1 MNSTTG
7 NIAPNDMLASRQHE
21 TSNGTALQLAQ
32 SQTLESIGRLAA
44 VVAHDI
50 NNLMSVILMHSESA
64 LQELTSEDP
73 LSQSVTAMQEAAQ
86 RAVALTRRL
95 MAFSQVHVHELE
107 VLNLNSVILESETL
121 LQRLIGEDITLE
133 VVPGSGLGMVKAD
146 PSQLDQI
153 LMNLAVNSVE
163 AMPHGGKLTIE
174 TANVEIRKSFAPLKE
189 EVRHGSYVMLAVRDT
204 GVGMDEETQARAFD
218 PFFTTKEVGTGMGL
232 GLSIIYR
239 IVEQSNGYI
248 ELYSEPGH
256 GTEVRIYLP
265 SLLETSQLVHSTE
278 AAPQRRGVETILVAE
293 DEPALREKV
302 REVLEAAGYRVLV
315 SKDADDVIQIVMQH
329 KGPVDLL
336 LTDVVMP
343 KLSGPQLAMQLQPL
357 NPQMKV
363 LYMSGYPDPSK
374 LNAELESDAAFIQK
388 PFTKQKLLR
397 RLREVLEGR

>member
-32 SQTLESIGRLAA
+32 SQTMESIGRLAG

-86 RAVALTRRL
+86 RAVALTRKL
-95 MAFSQVHVHELE
+95 MAFSQVHVHEFE

-133 VVPGSGLGMVKAD
+133 VVPGPGLGMVKAD

-218 PFFTTKEVGTGMGL
+218 PFFTTKEVGKGTGL

-239 IVEQSNGYI
+239 IVKQSGGYI
-248 ELYSEPGH
+248 ELHSEPGH

-265 SLLETSQLVHSTE
+265 RVLETSHTCSHNRSPT
-278 AAPQRRGVETILVAE
+278 
-293 DEPALREKV
+293 
-302 REVLEAAGYRVLV
+302 AGAR
-315 SKDADDVIQIVMQH
+315 SRD
-329 KGPVDLL
+329 
-336 LTDVVMP
+336 
-343 KLSGPQLAMQLQPL
+343 
-357 NPQMKV
+357 
-363 LYMSGYPDPSK
+363 DPS
-374 LNAELESDAAFIQK
+374 
-388 PFTKQKLLR
+388 
-397 RLREVLEGR
+397 G